1 MANEEIIKR
10 YQESVFGQGPTG
22 AADETFTGVSEQ
34 GIPVTQAQ
42 DIIQRN
48 QPYATDAP
56 LAPFQALGN
65 VLLPGQPFGKENR
78 WLMNAEQKKIH
89 EARQFESQSY
99 MKKKDEVRDR
109 LGIIFDKAQ
118 KRIEETDDPAKK
130 DEYRKMI
137 LKAKNDIL
145 AASGLTEADF
155 APVSAQTYSLYDE
168 AGLFTTAPNPYPMA
182 EAAGYMGLGTY
193 GSIKGFNKGVNLGL
207 VKKFMQGAG
216 KGFVKGKGGF
226 WGRAAGAIVGGA
238 LGVGAADFGYE
249 ISLDIMNR
257 AGKAK
262 AYMKMDPKERSG
274 LVNSIVNPVLALTP
288 EALTFGDEGINRPS
302 LPERTQNAV
311 DAMAFDAAIST
322 AFFGLRPAYLGLK
335 HFGGAIGGLKKAPP
349 ASQLYK
355 GDDPLSKE
363 LWKDLGAPTPQ
374 EILAAEQA
382 LAKFDPVDILKV
394 GQKPGAIWSSGARNL
409 PVTEKIQM
417 NIPFIGGAATRLIK
431 SKAFNWLGSASNK
444 SDKLLPE
451 LETIAGTTLPRY
463 SVAGR
468 PYIGTFVNAFQRVP
482 AFGGPIRAGVQ
493 IAGEAQRIRAINMLG
508 RFAPYITTMEM
519 GVDYLKL
526 SGKAAEGFRT
536 AAVNY
541 DKQLYKAADSAGA
554 IISDD
559 ALVATTKEILHRAS
573 KLTGDARKAYGPF
586 TQWLRTHVLKAEEGW
601 ETGTTILNPGRR
613 SIGEFYQLKRK
624 MDKAWA
630 SKNWEKTA
638 ETGQLGDDIEAL
650 YKAFETDIGSLGNT
664 PFKNVTKLWK
674 EYENFLSNGMLLWGT
689 NAGKAMQN
697 VKRYGFNVVVGNNP
711 SRAGQQMFDTLIE
724 STAAGKH
731 SGAFIKENLRALKN
745 IVGDKAYN
753 KGLGHHITKLIDDS
767 ISEVEG
773 ILYINPDLL
782 NNALGLGK
790 SGGRMQQFFKEALPG
805 PVVTE
810 YKIFNPAKGRWENFY
825 EDLWGPVTQLT
836 KTAERTPGKIWGEN
850 VKAVQAQL
858 PKFEDFKNLAT
869 VLDRIFKYGMPAQST
884 FLARSTVLQG
894 PVGAAK
900 AGSPI
905 GALVAAYGSSAAGF
919 SALGAVGAVAPFFG
933 FRYLGKVVT
942 SPILIRN
949 WTNAM
954 DDTLPEVLRLR
965 NFERLIQ
972 AMPDEYEEWT
982 ATMKDM
988 ETASRN
994 QNLRNQTK
1002 STMQSAIG
1010 NMNKAL
1016 PNILG
1021 KIGQGIDKARDI
1033 PYVTAPPW
1041 KGKEDPQQD
1050 MNLDQIPEA
1059 YSSGSEL
1066 GSSITG
1072 SNVMNPGAAASLYTG
1087 DTDAALANQYG
1098 GMNEGGIVSNPVMG
1112 NDGKFTEPQKG
1123 INENPFMKN
1132 AKDKGV
1138 LSIL

>member
-1 MANEEIIKR
+1 
-10 YQESVFGQGPTG
+10 
-22 AADETFTGVSEQ
+22 
-34 GIPVTQAQ
+34 
-42 DIIQRN
+42 
-48 QPYATDAP
+48 
-56 LAPFQALGN
+56 
-65 VLLPGQPFGKENR
+65 
-78 WLMNAEQKKIH
+78 
-89 EARQFESQSY
+89 
-99 MKKKDEVRDR
+99 
-109 LGIIFDKAQ
+109 
-118 KRIEETDDPAKK
+118 
-130 DEYRKMI
+130 
-137 LKAKNDIL
+137 
-145 AASGLTEADF
+145 
-155 APVSAQTYSLYDE
+155 VSAQTYSLYDE
-168 AGLFTTAPNPYPMA
+168 AGLFTTAPNPYPVV

-207 VKKFMQGAG
+207 VKKFMQGAS

-249 ISLDIMNR
+249 IALDIMNR

-262 AYMKMDPKERSG
+262 AYMKMDPKERTG

-311 DAMAFDAAIST
+311 DAMVFDAAIST
-322 AFFGLRPAYLGLK
+322 AFFGVRPAYLLVK
-335 HFGGAIGGLKKAPP
+335 KFGGAIGGLKKAPP

-355 GDDPLSKE
+355 GDDPLSRE
-363 LWKDLGAPTPQ
+363 LWKDLGAPTPH

-382 LAKFDPVDILKV
+382 LAKFDPVDVLKV
-394 GQKPGAIWSSGARNL
+394 SKKPGAIWASGARNL

-417 NIPFIGGAATRLIK
+417 NIPFIGGAATRLMK
-431 SKAFNWLGSASNK
+431 SKAFNWLGPSSNK
-444 SDKLLPE
+444 SQEWLPP
-451 LETIAGTTLPRY
+451 LETIQGTTLPRY

-468 PYIGTFVNAFQRVP
+468 PYIGTYVNAFQRVP

-493 IAGEAQRIRAINMLG
+493 AAGEAQRIRAINMLG
-508 RFAPYITTMEM
+508 RFAPYISTMEM

-526 SGKAAEGFRT
+526 SGKAAEGFRA

-541 DKQLYKAADSAGA
+541 DKQIYEAAKSAGA

-586 TQWLRTHVLKAEEGW
+586 TQWLRKHVLKAEEGW

-630 SKNWEKTA
+630 SKSWQKTA

-697 VKRYGFNVVVGNNP
+697 VKRYGFNVVIGNNP

-731 SGAFIKENLRALKN
+731 SGAFIKENLRALRN

-825 EDLWGPVTQLT
+825 EDLWGPVTQAVRA
-836 KTAERTPGKIWGEN
+836 AERQPGKLFTDTSIGGGKI
-850 VKAVQAQL
+850 KAFQTQL

-869 VLDRIFKYGMPAQST
+869 VLDRVFKYGMPAQST

-894 PVGAAK
+894 PVGAVK
-900 AGSPI
+900 TGSPV
-905 GALVAAYGSSAAGF
+905 GALIAAYGSSAAGF
-919 SALGAVGAVAPFFG
+919 STLGAIGATAPFFG
-933 FRYLGKVVT
+933 FRYLGKIVT
-942 SPILIRN
+942 NPIRMRN

-1002 STMQSAIG
+1002 STMQSAIS

-1016 PNILG
+1016 PDILG
-1021 KIGQGIDKARDI
+1021 KIGQGLDKTRDI

-1041 KGKEDPQQD
+1041 GGKEKPQQE

-1123 INENPFMKN
+1123 INDNPFMKN

-1138 LSIL
+1138 LGVL

>member
-22 AADETFTGVSEQ
+22 AEDETFIGVSEQ

-65 VLLPGQPFGKENR
+65 VLMPGQPFGKQNR

-89 EARQFESQSY
+89 EARQLESQSY

-130 DEYRKMI
+130 DEYRKMV

-155 APVSAQTYSLYDE
+155 APVGAQTYSLYDE
-168 AGLFTTAPNPYPMA
+168 AGLFTTAPNPYPVV

-207 VKKFMQGAG
+207 VKKFMQGAS
-216 KGFVKGKGGF
+216 KGFVRGKGGF

-249 ISLDIMNR
+249 IALDIMNR

-274 LVNSIVNPVLALTP
+274 LVNSIVNPILALTP
-288 EALTFGDEGINRPS
+288 EALTFGDQGINRPS

-311 DAMAFDAAIST
+311 DAMVFDAAIST

-335 HFGGAIGGLKKAPP
+335 WIGGAA
-349 ASQLYK
+349 
-355 GDDPLSKE
+355 
-363 LWKDLGAPTPQ
+363 
-374 EILAAEQA
+374 
-382 LAKFDPVDILKV
+382 
-394 GQKPGAIWSSGARNL
+394 
-409 PVTEKIQM
+409 
-417 NIPFIGGAATRLIK
+417 GAATRLMK
-431 SKAFNWLGSASNK
+431 SKAFNWLGPASNK
-444 SDKLLPE
+444 SDKWLPE

-493 IAGEAQRIRAINMLG
+493 LAGEAQRIRAINMLG

-526 SGKAAEGFRT
+526 SGKAAQGFRA

-541 DKQLYKAADSAGA
+541 DKQLYEAAKSAGA

-586 TQWLRTHVLKAEEGW
+586 TNWLRKHILKAEEGW

-613 SIGEFYQLKRK
+613 SIGEFYQLKRR
-624 MDKAWA
+624 MDTAWA
-630 SKNWEKTA
+630 GKSWQKTA

-731 SGAFIKENLRALKN
+731 SGAHITENLRALRN

-836 KTAERTPGKIWGEN
+836 QAAERTPGKIFGEN
-850 VKAVQAQL
+850 IKAVQTQL
-858 PKFEDFKNLAT
+858 PKFDDFKNLAT

-894 PVGAAK
+894 PAGAMK
-900 AGSPI
+900 SGSPL
-905 GALVAAYGSSAAGF
+905 GAFVAAYGSSAAGAASF
-919 SALGAVGAVAPFFG
+919 GAVGAMAPFFG
-933 FRYLGKVVT
+933 FRYLGKIVT

-982 ATMKDM
+982 ATLKDM

-1041 KGKEDPQQD
+1041 AGKEKPQQD

-1072 SNVMNPGAAASLYTG
+1072 SNVMNPSAAASLYTG

-1138 LSIL
+1138 LGVL

>member
-22 AADETFTGVSEQ
+22 AEDETFTSVSEQ
-34 GIPVTQAQ
+34 GIPVTGAQ

-65 VLLPGQPFGKENR
+65 VLLPGQPFGKQNR

-89 EARQFESQSY
+89 EARQLESQAY

-130 DEYRKMI
+130 DEYRKMV
-137 LKAKNDIL
+137 LRAKNDIL

-168 AGLFTTAPNPYPMA
+168 AGLFTTAPNPYPVV

-226 WGRAAGAIVGGA
+226 WGRVGGAIVGGA

-249 ISLDIMNR
+249 VALDIMNR

-262 AYMKMDPKERSG
+262 AYMKMDPKERTG
-274 LVNSIVNPVLALTP
+274 LINSIVNPVLALTP

-311 DAMAFDAAIST
+311 DAMVFDAAIST
-322 AFFGLRPAYLGLK
+322 AFFGVRPAYLMVK
-335 HFGGAIGGLKKAPP
+335 RFGGALGGLKTKPP

-355 GDDPLSKE
+355 GEDPLSKE
-363 LWKDLGAPTPQ
+363 LWKDLGAPTPH

-382 LAKFDPVDILKV
+382 LAKFDPVDVIKV
-394 GQKPGAIWSSGARNL
+394 GKKPGAIWASGERNV

-417 NIPFIGGAATRLIK
+417 NIPFIGGAATRLMK
-431 SKAFNWLGSASNK
+431 SKAFNWLGPASNK
-444 SDKLLPE
+444 SQEWLPP
-451 LETIAGTTLPRY
+451 LETISGTTLPRY

-468 PYIGTFVNAFQRVP
+468 PHIGTYVNAFQRVP
-482 AFGGPIRAGVQ
+482 AFGGPIRSGVQ
-493 IAGEAQRIRAINMLG
+493 LAGEAQRIRAINMLG

-526 SGKAAEGFRT
+526 SGKAAEGFRA

-541 DKQLYKAADSAGA
+541 DKQLYEAAKSAGA

-559 ALVATTKEILHRAS
+559 ALVSTTKEILHRAS
-573 KLTGDARKAYGPF
+573 KLTGDSRKAYGPF
-586 TQWLRTHVLKAEEGW
+586 TNWLRKHILKAEEGW

-624 MDKAWA
+624 MDNAWA
-630 SKNWEKTA
+630 SKSWQKSA

-697 VKRYGFNVVVGNNP
+697 VKRYGFNVVIGNNP

-731 SGAFIKENLRALKN
+731 SGAHIKENLRALKN

-782 NNALGLGK
+782 NSALGLGK

-836 KTAERTPGKIWGEN
+836 KAAERTPGKIFGEN
-850 VKAVQAQL
+850 VKAIQTQL

-869 VLDRIFKYGMPAQST
+869 VLDRVFKYGMPAQST

-894 PVGAAK
+894 PVGAMK
-900 AGSPI
+900 SGSPL
-905 GALVAAYGSSAAGF
+905 GAFVAAYGSSAAGF

-933 FRYLGKVVT
+933 FRYLGKIVT
-942 SPILIRN
+942 NPIRMRN

-994 QNLRNQTK
+994 NNMKQQTK
-1002 STMQSAIG
+1002 NTMSTAIG

-1021 KIGQGIDKARDI
+1021 KIGQGIDRARDI

-1041 KGKEDPQQD
+1041 KGGGAPQQD

-1123 INENPFMKN
+1123 INDNPFMKN

-1138 LSIL
+1138 LGVL